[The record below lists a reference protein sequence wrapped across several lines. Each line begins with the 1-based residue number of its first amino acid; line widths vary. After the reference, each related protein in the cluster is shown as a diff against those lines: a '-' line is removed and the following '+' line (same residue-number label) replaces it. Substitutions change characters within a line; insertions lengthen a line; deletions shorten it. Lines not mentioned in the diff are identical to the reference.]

1 MQRRLRSRT
10 LWIALAAVLVVALGA
25 GLWLG
30 RPVYRS
36 YKEKRAMARA
46 KVFQQKGDLRNQ
58 ALSLRQA
65 LAYNP
70 ANLEAVLMMSEL
82 ARVTRSPQLLGW
94 RKRAADLDPSVE
106 NRLLL
111 AASALQIERPPFA
124 IATATLNEL
133 ATIGATNANYHQLA
147 SQLAL
152 RLNRIPDAVRHLEN
166 AAQLEPTNRLHQL
179 NLSTLRLQANDPA
192 VADLARVRLRELA
205 DDTNYSAIVLRS
217 LVADALRR
225 KQFDDARQWVDRLMT
240 LDESVFPD
248 RLLRLTVLEE
258 SRSPELPD
266 AIRTVQEVASTNTPA
281 ILAGVRWMLG
291 QQRAQEALD
300 WIQSLPPPFQQD
312 PGLRLARADCHLVLK
327 DWSGLNLWL
336 DGQHWQD
343 LECVRQALISKAL
356 RELGLNDLANLNWRR
371 AVASAGTQP
380 EAVAVLSRL
389 AATWGWDNEFEIVL
403 WTWIAARDK
412 SARTEWAFRLLT
424 EFYQSRNNTAGLYRV
439 HQVLMEK
446 NPESLI
452 LMNNTAMIALLL
464 NRDLNEAQA
473 LAQNVYN
480 ASRTNAIFASTYA
493 YALHMQGRTE
503 EALQVMQ
510 TLPEEELVKPQIALY
525 QAVMLRAAGRNEQAK
540 PYTTAARR
548 APLMLPEEAAL
559 LKSLEN

>member
-1 MQRRLRSRT
+1 MQRRLRSKR
-10 LWIALAAVLVVALGA
+10 LLIILAASLLGLLVAC
-25 GLWLG
+25 LWLG

-36 YKEKRAMARA
+36 YKEKRALARA
-46 KVFQQKGDLRNQ
+46 KVFLKNGDFRNE

-65 LAYNP
+65 LAYNS
-70 ANLEAVLMMSEL
+70 ANLEAVLMMADL
-82 ARVTRSPQLLGW
+82 ALATRSPQLLGW
-94 RKRAADLDPSVE
+94 RKRAADLDPSVG

-133 ATIGATNANYHQLA
+133 APVGETNANYHQLA

-152 RLNRIPDAVRHLEN
+152 RLNRIPDGVRHLEN
-166 AAQLEPTNRLHQL
+166 AAQLQPTNLLHQL
-179 NLSTLRLQANDPA
+179 NLSTLRLQANDPT
-192 VADLARVRLRELA
+192 VSDLARVRLRQLA
-205 DDTNYSAIVLRS
+205 DNTNYSAIVLRS

-225 KQFDDARQWVDRLMT
+225 KQAAEARELADRLMS
-240 LDESVFPD
+240 LDQVVFSD
-248 RLLRLTVLEE
+248 RLLRLTVLDEA
-258 SRSPELPD
+258 RSPELPS
-266 AIRTVQEVASTNTPA
+266 AIRSVQEVASTNTPA

-291 QQRAQEALD
+291 QNRAEDALD
-300 WIQSLPPPFQQD
+300 WIQSLPAEFQRD
-312 PGLRLARADCHLVLK
+312 PGLRLARSECHLAMK

-336 DGQHWQD
+336 EGQHWQD
-343 LECVRQALISKAL
+343 LECVRQALLSKAL
-356 RELGLNDLANLNWRR
+356 KELGLNELANLNWRR

-424 EFYQSRNNTAGLYRV
+424 DFYQSRNNTAGLYRV

-446 NPESLI
+446 NPQSLI

-464 NRDLNEAQA
+464 GRDLNEAQA
-473 LAQNVYN
+473 LAQSVYD

-493 YALHMQGRTE
+493 YALHLQGRTD
-503 EALQVMQ
+503 EALEVMQ
-510 TLPEEELVKPQIALY
+510 TLPEGELIKPQIALY
-525 QAVMLRAAGRNEQAK
+525 QAVMLQAAGRNEQAK
-540 PYTTAARR
+540 TYATAARR

-559 LKSLEN
+559 LKSIEH